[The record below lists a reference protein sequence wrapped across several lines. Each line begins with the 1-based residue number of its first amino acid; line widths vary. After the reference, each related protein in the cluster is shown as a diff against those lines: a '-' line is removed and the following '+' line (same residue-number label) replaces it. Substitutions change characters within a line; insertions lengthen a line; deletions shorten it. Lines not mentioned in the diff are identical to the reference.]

1 MHIHIL
7 PAGPIETNAY
17 LLTEPARGEAVL
29 IDAPGDVWAEVEPI
43 LRKEK
48 CRLVELWL
56 THGHWDHMQ
65 GAAEV
70 VRATGARVR
79 AHVDD
84 RPLIE
89 TPEVMKRFMLPGQEL
104 EPVKVDVWVR
114 PGETITALGTTTEV
128 RHVPGH
134 CPGNVLFY
142 LQPSVS
148 SAVAL
153 PVLRSPEPVEWSEG
167 GAKAEASAKEGSA
180 AGLAFVGD
188 ALFAGS
194 VGRTDLPG
202 GDFAVLEKSIRTQI
216 YTLPDATRVF
226 PGHGPDTTVGE
237 EKRSN
242 PYVAMPSNK

>member
-1 MHIHIL
+1 MHIHVL

-29 IDAPGDVWAEVEPI
+29 IDAPGSVWAEVEPI

-65 GAAEV
+65 GGAEV

-79 AHVDD
+79 AHADD

-89 TPEVMKRFMLPGQEL
+89 TPEVMKRFMMPGQEL
-104 EPVKVDVWVR
+104 EPVKVDAWVR
-114 PGETITALGTTTEV
+114 PGETIAVLGTTAEV

-134 CPGNVLFY
+134 CLGNVLFY
-142 LQPSVS
+142 FKPSVS
-148 SAVAL
+148 SA
-153 PVLRSPEPVEWSEG
+153 
-167 GAKAEASAKEGSA
+167 GA
-180 AGLAFVGD
+180 AFVGD

-202 GDFAVLEKSIRTQI
+202 GDFAVLEKSIRSQI

-242 PYVAMPSNK
+242 PYVAG

>member
-1 MHIHIL
+1 MHIHVL

-17 LLTEPARGEAVL
+17 LLTEPTRGEAVL
-29 IDAPGDVWAEVEPI
+29 IDAPGNVWAEVEPI
-43 LRKEK
+43 LRNEK
-48 CRLVELWL
+48 CRLIELWL

-79 AHVDD
+79 AHAAD

-89 TPEVMKRFMLPGQEL
+89 TPEVMKRFMMPGQEL
-104 EPVKVDVWVR
+104 EPVKVDAWLQ
-114 PGETITALGTTTEV
+114 PGETIPVLGLIFEV

-142 LQPSVS
+142 IS
-148 SAVAL
+148 ST
-153 PVLRSPEPVEWSEG
+153 
-167 GAKAEASAKEGSA
+167 GA
-180 AGLAFVGD
+180 AFVGD

-202 GDFAVLEKSIRTQI
+202 GDFAVLENSIRSQI
-216 YTLPDATRVF
+216 YTLLDATRVF

-237 EKRSN
+237 EKRNN
-242 PYVAMPSNK
+242 PYVAVGIK

>member
-17 LLTEPARGEAVL
+17 LLAEPARGEAVL
-29 IDAPGDVWAEVEPI
+29 IDAPGGVWAEVEPI

-79 AHVDD
+79 AHAAD

-89 TPEVMKRFMLPGQEL
+89 TPEVMKRFMMPGQEL
-104 EPVKVDVWVR
+104 EPVKVDAWLQ
-114 PGETITALGTTTEV
+114 PGETLAALGLTFEV

-142 LQPSVS
+142 LKPSVS

-153 PVLRSPEPVEWSEG
+153 
-167 GAKAEASAKEGSA
+167 AKAEASAKEGESA
-180 AGLAFVGD
+180 GAAFVGD
-188 ALFAGS
+188 ALFAGN

-202 GDFAVLEKSIRTQI
+202 GDFAVLEKSIRCQI
-216 YTLPDATRVF
+216 YTLPDATKVF

-237 EKRSN
+237 EKRNN
-242 PYVAMPSNK
+242 PCVAGGIK